1 MLVRCSCC
9 EPMAYRI
16 KIDGVDIECDTLE
29 EMWDAKTLAVQ
40 SGRAPA
46 VAVRRD
52 PKPPNEVADRILAA
66 VARSSGVTVAAMSG
80 RSRVAKVVLARHVA
94 CYLLRKSG
102 EMSYLA
108 IGRMLGRDHSTVIS
122 ACNSIEAQL
131 GGAPEGKAA
140 KLISRSLDALALE
153 RAAGIATT
161 ITG

>member
-1 MLVRCSCC
+1 
-9 EPMAYRI
+9 MAYRI
-16 KIDGVDIECDTLE
+16 KLEGVEVECDTLE
-29 EMWDAKTLAVQ
+29 EMWAAKALAVQ

-46 VAVRRD
+46 VAARRD
-52 PKPPNEVADRILAA
+52 TMPPNEVAAGILAA

-102 EMSYLA
+102 ELSYLA

-122 ACNSIEAQL
+122 ACNSIEAKL
-131 GGAPEGKAA
+131 GSAPEGKAA
-140 KLISRSLDALALE
+140 KLISRSLDALAFE

-161 ITG
+161 ITS